1 MLEAVNAS
9 SGRSG
14 STDNKWPNFILP
26 GMYDSGFGLRLM
38 LKDMRIAIELARQL
52 GWKSVLGEAAVA
64 CWQQAAEDLP
74 PGADHTRIAA
84 WLRAQHEAPPTRR
97 LPKRSEADSVMALTS
112 RQTEV
117 KDEFIRVRGTWGPA
131 WESILRLDPEFL
143 ETYLNYSA
151 VPLRKRHLEPKIQE
165 FIYIAVDA
173 AATHLY
179 EPGVRAHV
187 KAALDL
193 GATAEE
199 IMEVLE
205 LTSTLGVHAL
215 NIGAPVLVEVLDEEG
230 LRPDRTPLTE
240 RQEQYK
246 QEFIENRGYW
256 HTFWDDLL
264 ELDPEIFKAYTD
276 FSSVPWKNGTLEPKV
291 KEFIYTAF
299 DVAATHLY
307 VPGLRERLRNALRYG
322 ATPQELLEVMEIA
335 SVIGI
340 HGAMLGAPILTAE
353 LDARQA
359 KSTA

>member
-1 MLEAVNAS
+1 M
-9 SGRSG
+9 
-14 STDNKWPNFILP
+14 
-26 GMYDSGFGLRLM
+26 
-38 LKDMRIAIELARQL
+38 ELTQRQL
-52 GWKSVLGEAAVA
+52 
-64 CWQQAAEDLP
+64 
-74 PGADHTRIAA
+74 
-84 WLRAQHEAPPTRR
+84 
-97 LPKRSEADSVMALTS
+97 
-112 RQTEV
+112 EV

-143 ETYLNYSA
+143 LTYLNYSA

-165 FIYIAVDA
+165 FIFIAVDA

-187 KAALDL
+187 AAALDA
-193 GATAEE
+193 GATPEE

-215 NIGAPVLVEVLDEEG
+215 NIGVPVLVEVMREEG
-230 LRPDRTPLTE
+230 LRSEPAPLTE
-240 RQEQYK
+240 QQEQYK
-246 QEFIENRGYW
+246 REFTENRGYW
-256 HTFWDDLL
+256 HTFWDEML

-276 FSSVPWKNGTLEPKV
+276 FSSVPWKSGTLEPKV

-307 VPGLRERLRNALRYG
+307 VPGLREHVRNALRYG

-359 KSTA
+359 AEAAAQ